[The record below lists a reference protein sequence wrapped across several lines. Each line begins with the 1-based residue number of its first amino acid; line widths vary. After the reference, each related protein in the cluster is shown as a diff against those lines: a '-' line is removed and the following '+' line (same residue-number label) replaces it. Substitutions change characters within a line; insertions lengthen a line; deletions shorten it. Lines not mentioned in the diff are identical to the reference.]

1 MPLYLNTYLNVY
13 LSDRVLFL
21 LFITFIKCIIHMVE
35 TQTYLISKCN
45 SIAVCINF
53 THPTYI
59 RIVLNIIKNK
69 LNFDSALWC
78 KKKKTMH

>member
-1 MPLYLNTYLNVY
+1 
-13 LSDRVLFL
+13 
-21 LFITFIKCIIHMVE
+21 MVE

-69 LNFDSALWC
+69 LNFDSALRC
-78 KKKKTMH
+78 KKKKQCTKKKTKKKYSYKNDRTRKVFET